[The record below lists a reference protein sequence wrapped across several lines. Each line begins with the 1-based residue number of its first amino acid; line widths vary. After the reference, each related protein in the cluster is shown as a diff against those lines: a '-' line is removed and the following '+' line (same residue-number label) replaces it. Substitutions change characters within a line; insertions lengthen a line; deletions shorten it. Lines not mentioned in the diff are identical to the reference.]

1 LQDLTGYSATMQARE
16 RVPDSAA
23 LLDWSSA
30 DGEMVLGTTDG
41 TLTFAITADA
51 VNTLTTDNRPHAWV
65 YDLVLIALDG
75 TPRKA
80 CMGTITITPRVTRA

>member
-1 LQDLTGYSATMQARE
+1 MQARE
-16 RVPDSAA
+16 RVPDSAVM
-23 LLDWSSA
+23 LDWSSA

-41 TLTFAITADA
+41 TLTFAVTTDA
-51 VNTLTTDNRPHAWV
+51 VDALTTDNRPHAWV
-65 YDLVLIALDG
+65 YDLFLTSVSG